1 MLNFLKATIEKIMKK
16 NLQIAVFFI
25 LLTVLCSGARASTAD
40 QEYRKANK
48 LFAKGKY
55 QEAIVLYQ
63 SLLAD
68 SSRSISSGILYS
80 RMADSYF
87 RLGDYARA
95 RETYRKALKEQRES
109 ERPATQYW
117 IGFSAFMMGKHAEAV
132 NEFLKIPELYPDSG
146 MWVSTSYY
154 WAGRV
159 CERMGKKSI
168 AAEYFRKAGGS
179 GKSAQ
184 ERFALEKAEKNRGQ
198 ATKDRKQEF

>member
-1 MLNFLKATIEKIMKK
+1 MKK
-16 NLQIAVFFI
+16 RLWIASSIVI
-25 LLTVLCSGARASTAD
+25 LAALCGVVYASNAD

-55 QEAIVLYQ
+55 AEAIVSYQ
-63 SLLAD
+63 SVLAD
-68 SSRSISSGILYS
+68 PHRSISTSELHVRI
-80 RMADSYF
+80 ADSYF
-87 RLGDYARA
+87 RMEDYRNA
-95 RETYRKALKEQRES
+95 REAYRRALNGQVES

-117 IGFSAFMMGKHAEAV
+117 LAFSTFLMGKNNEAA

-146 MWVSTSYY
+146 MWVSTAYY
-154 WAGRV
+154 WAGRA
-159 CERMGKKSI
+159 CERIGKKEL

-198 ATKDRKQEF
+198 GF